1 MFMLLVGLISTLLV
15 INIVRNMSNLSAG
28 EWCEK
33 IKQLKNPTFTNPS
46 EVEVLE
52 KDICIG
58 LVLIQHKNYT
68 EMELSFKTGVSK
80 MMDSLFKHT
89 DSSLHFVIVTDR
101 QSLYGVGDLLAN
113 IVTRMLGT
121 QAVLSR

>member
-1 MFMLLVGLISTLLV
+1 
-15 INIVRNMSNLSAG
+15 MSELSAIK
-28 EWCEK
+28 WCEK
-33 IKQLKNPTFTNPS
+33 IEKLKNPSFTNS
-46 EVEVLE
+46 STVEVLD

-68 EMELSFKTGVSK
+68 EMDLSFKTGVSK

-113 IVTRMLGT
+113 ILTRMLGT
-121 QAVLSR
+121 QAILSR

>member
-1 MFMLLVGLISTLLV
+1 MFILLLGLISTFLV
-15 INIVRNMSNLSAG
+15 MNICRNMSKISAG
-28 EWCEK
+28 KWCEK
-33 IKQLKNPTFTNPS
+33 IEKLKNPTFTNPRK
-46 EVEVLE
+46 VEVLK

-68 EMELSFKTGVSK
+68 EMDLSFKTGVSK

-101 QSLYGVGDLLAN
+101 QSLYGVGDLLAY
-113 IVTRMLGT
+113 IVTRILGT
-121 QAVLSR
+121 QAILSR

>member
-1 MFMLLVGLISTLLV
+1 MLILLLGLISILLV
-15 INIVRNMSNLSAG
+15 IDIVRNMSKIAAG

-46 EVEVLE
+46 KVEVLE

-89 DSSLHFVIVTDR
+89 DSSSHFVIITDR
-101 QSLYGVGDLLAN
+101 ESL
-113 IVTRMLGT
+113 
-121 QAVLSR
+121 

>member
-1 MFMLLVGLISTLLV
+1 MYILLLGLISIFLV
-15 INIVRNMSNLSAG
+15 INFVRNVSKISAG

-33 IKQLKNPTFTNPS
+33 IKKLKNPTFTNPS
-46 EVEVLE
+46 KLEVLD

-101 QSLYGVGDLLAN
+101 QSLYGVGDLLAY

-121 QAVLSR
+121 HAILSR